1 MKVLII
7 NGPNI
12 NLIGKRE
19 PEIYGSIT
27 YKKLTETLMKKASEL
42 NIELEIFQSN
52 HEGGIIDKIH
62 KAKGNTELII
72 GNFGAYTHT
81 SIAIRDALM
90 GVNIPFIEVHISN
103 VFERES
109 FRHKSYFSD
118 IAIGIITGFG
128 INSYILALIA
138 ARDYLS

>member
-19 PEIYGSIT
+19 PEIYGSIN
-27 YKKLTETLMKKASEL
+27 YEKLTETLMKKASEL

>member
-1 MKVLII
+1 
-7 NGPNI
+7 
-12 NLIGKRE
+12 
-19 PEIYGSIT
+19 
-27 YKKLTETLMKKASEL
+27 MKKASEL

>member
-19 PEIYGSIT
+19 PEIYGSIN
-27 YKKLTETLMKKASEL
+27 YEKLTEILMKKSSAL
-42 NIELEIFQSN
+42 GLELEIFQSN

>member
-19 PEIYGSIT
+19 PEIYGNIT
-27 YKKLTETLMKKASEL
+27 YEKLTEILMKKASDL
-42 NIELEIFQSN
+42 RLELEIFQSN
-52 HEGGIIDKIH
+52 HEGDIIDKIQ
-62 KAKGNTELII
+62 KTEGNADFII

-81 SIAIRDALM
+81 GIAIRDALL
-90 GVNIPFIEVHISN
+90 GVKIPFIEVHVSN
-103 VFERES
+103 VFKREN

-118 IAIGIITGFG
+118 IAVGTITGFG
-128 INSYILALIA
+128 INSYILALNA

>member
-19 PEIYGSIT
+19 PEIYGSIN
-27 YKKLTETLMKKASEL
+27 YEKLTEILMKKSSAL
-42 NIELEIFQSN
+42 GLELEIFQSN

-138 ARDYLS
+138 ARDYQS